1 MDTTLII
8 PNWKTAL
15 KLRQYK
21 ILLVGGLFLV
31 FCTLATLP
39 AFFDRIEARHGI
51 VLGDFILQR
60 LPAINLSVV
69 VFIVIWSMALLM
81 AIRGLRNPYTTVL
94 FIWSFLFLTLSRIVT
109 ISLVP
114 LDAPLGLII
123 LKDPLSNNFYHG
135 QFITKD
141 LFYSG
146 HTSTMFLMFL
156 CLPKRR
162 DKILALYATVSIGIM
177 VLFQHVHYTVDV
189 IAAPPLT
196 YLVFL
201 SARLVIRK
209 VLKSS
214 VQ

>member
-1 MDTTLII
+1 MDTSLTV

-21 ILLVGGLFLV
+21 ILLFGGLFLTV
-31 FCTLATLP
+31 CVLASLP
-39 AFFDRIEARHGI
+39 AFFDRIEARNGI
-51 VLGDFILQR
+51 VLNDFILQ
-60 LPAINLSVV
+60 LMPAINLSVLI
-69 VFIVIWSMALLM
+69 FIVIWSMALLM
-81 AIRGLRNPYTTVL
+81 ATRGLRNPYTVVL

-114 LDAPLGLII
+114 LNAPVGLII
-123 LKDPLSNNFYHG
+123 LKDPLSNNFYRG
-135 QFITKD
+135 AFITKD

-156 CLPKRR
+156 CLQKRR
-162 DKILALYATVSIGIM
+162 DKILALFATISIGIM
-177 VLFQHVHYTVDV
+177 VLFQHVHYTMDV

-201 SARLVIRK
+201 SARFVIRK

-214 VQ
+214 V